1 MPSHVNSPVYDGFIP
16 LQHSAPFDARQL
28 KSHSIAVDSRARRAS
43 SSSSSSDS
51 HLRTSSS
58 CQRGNVLLLLLLHQ
72 MLLQL
77 QRQPWLGLL
86 LLLLRICHL
95 LLLHVLLLSLKVH
108 GQLLVCC

>member
-1 MPSHVNSPVYDGFIP
+1 
-16 LQHSAPFDARQL
+16 
-28 KSHSIAVDSRARRAS
+28 
-43 SSSSSSDS
+43 
-51 HLRTSSS
+51 
-58 CQRGNVLLLLLLHQ
+58 

-77 QRQPWLGLL
+77 QRQPWLGLLLLL